1 MAVLEERLALHGG
14 RAESTHP
21 LHITDI
27 PMATKR
33 PSTPRSGASDADAA
47 WRQLNMS
54 RLLVNSA
61 RQFELR
67 ILKVIND
74 SGYGQIRLA
83 HLHVP
88 RNLDFEGTRLTE
100 MAALSGLTK
109 QAMGE
114 LVNDFVEFGLVE
126 RRPDPEDG
134 RAKIVTFTSE
144 GRRFM
149 RTVRKAV
156 SIAESEM
163 LARIGRKS
171 MDQVY
176 RGLLSYSEG
185 SGRGVRTA
193 EPAEATSVAG
203 SAD

>member
-1 MAVLEERLALHGG
+1 MVEQRRASHMG
-14 RAESTHP
+14 RDESILP
-21 LHITDI
+21 PQLTDI
-27 PMATKR
+27 SMATKR
-33 PSTPRSGASDADAA
+33 SSAPRIGASDADAT

-74 SGYGQIRLA
+74 SGYSDIRLA

-88 RNLDFEGTRLTE
+88 RNLEFAGTRLTE
-100 MAALSGLTK
+100 MAARSGLTK

-114 LVNDFVEFGLVE
+114 LVDDFVEFGLVE

-134 RAKIVTFTSE
+134 RAKIVTFTPE

-163 LARIGRKS
+163 LARIGRKP
-171 MDQVY
+171 MEQVY
-176 RGLLSYSEG
+176 SGLMAYSEG
-185 SGRGVRTA
+185 AASGARPA
-193 EPAEATSVAG
+193 DLAEATGAAG

>member
-1 MAVLEERLALHGG
+1 
-14 RAESTHP
+14 
-21 LHITDI
+21 
-27 PMATKR
+27 MATKR
-33 PSTPRSGASDADAA
+33 PSTPPICASDADAA

-67 ILKVIND
+67 ILRVITD
-74 SGYGQIRLA
+74 SGYRQIRLA

-88 RNLDFEGTRLTE
+88 RNLDFGGTRLTE
-100 MAALSGLTK
+100 MAARSGLTK

-114 LVNDFVEFGLVE
+114 LVDDCVEFGLVE
-126 RRPDPEDG
+126 RRADPEDG
-134 RAKIVTFTSE
+134 RAKIVTFTPE

-156 SIAESEM
+156 SIAESDM

-176 RGLLSYSEG
+176 GGLLSYSEG
-185 SGRGVRTA
+185 FGRGARRA
-193 EPAEATSVAG
+193 EISENKERRRLGRLAG
-203 SAD
+203 F

>member
-1 MAVLEERLALHGG
+1 MVEERRASHGG
-14 RAESTHP
+14 RGESI
-21 LHITDI
+21 LLLQITDTS
-27 PMATKR
+27 MARKR
-33 PSTPRSGASDADAA
+33 SSAPRTGATDAEMA
-47 WRQLNMS
+47 WRRLNMS
-54 RLLVNSA
+54 RLLVDSA

-74 SGYGQIRLA
+74 SGYADIRLA

-88 RNLDFEGTRLTE
+88 RNLDFDGTRLTE
-100 MAALSGLTK
+100 MAARSGLTK

-114 LVNDFVEFGLVE
+114 LVDDFVEFGLVE

-134 RAKIVTFTSE
+134 RAKIVTFTPE

-156 SIAESEM
+156 SIAEGEM
-163 LARIGRKS
+163 LARIGRKT

-176 RGLLSYSEG
+176 SGLMAYSEG
-185 SGRGVRTA
+185 ADSGARSGG
-193 EPAEATSVAG
+193 PAEATSVAG